1 MEQLD
6 GARFMGER
14 TWVVRLDP
22 GEDVLLSLKSFIG
35 DNDIKQGAVVSA
47 YGTLSKARLH
57 WVAHNRFPTD
67 NLFGEREGGI
77 ELMSMNG
84 MIVDGEP
91 HIHFTASTP
100 EGAFGGHL
108 EEGCIVYVLCEVT
121 LVELEGPTMRRIWA
135 PVASDGKGSPV
146 DVPRLSFE

>member
-1 MEQLD
+1 MD
-6 GARFMGER
+6 GASFVGER
-14 TWVVRLDP
+14 IWVVRLDP
-22 GEDVLLSLKSFIG
+22 GEDVLLSLRGFIRDKG
-35 DNDIKQGAVVSA
+35 IKQGAVVSA
-47 YGTLSKARLH
+47 YGTFSKVRLH
-57 WVAHNRFPTD
+57 WVAHTRFPTD
-67 NLFGEREGGI
+67 NLFEEREGGI
-77 ELMSMNG
+77 ELLSMNG

-121 LVELEGPTMRRIWA
+121 LVELEGPKMRRIRA
-135 PVASDGKGSPV
+135 PAARDGKGNPV